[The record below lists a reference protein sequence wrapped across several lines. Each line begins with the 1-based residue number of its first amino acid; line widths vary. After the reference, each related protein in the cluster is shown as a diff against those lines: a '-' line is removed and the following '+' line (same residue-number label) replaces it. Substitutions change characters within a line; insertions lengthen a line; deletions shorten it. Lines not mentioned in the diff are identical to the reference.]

1 MYEVLLTLCL
11 AGEPLRCTTERH
23 PGGATLEACREA
35 ATGLTAAAGQGLE
48 QPQAWPCVPRGA
60 EPGFAVTE
68 IAPGVFV
75 HKGAHAEAAPENR
88 GGIANIGFVVG
99 SDAVAV
105 IDAGGS
111 AAVARDMLANI
122 RGETDLPIRWLVLT
136 HMHPD
141 HVLGAP
147 VFVEAGAE
155 VVGHA
160 RLARALAARR
170 ESYMTANAG
179 LIGSA
184 FAGSGLPVNI
194 VPVEGR
200 REIDLGGRVL
210 VLDAHATAHTDNDLT
225 VLDQRT
231 GTLFLGDLLFMG
243 HLPALDG
250 SLLGWL
256 ALLDELAGREIARVV
271 PGHGPVAASW
281 PAAAEPLRAYLATLA
296 AEIRVAVAEGVPI
309 GDAPGHIGGDMTA
322 GWLLA
327 PAFHSRNAIAAYKEL
342 EWE

>member
-11 AGEPLRCTTERH
+11 AADPARCTTERH

-35 ATGLTAAAGQGLE
+35 ATRLSDEAGQG
-48 QPQAWPCVPRGA
+48 PQEPQSWPCVHRGA
-60 EPGFAVTE
+60 EPGFTVTE

-75 HKGAHAEAAPENR
+75 HKGRHAEAAPGNR
-88 GGIANIGFVVG
+88 GDIANIGFVVG
-99 SDAVAV
+99 SEAVAV
-105 IDAGGS
+105 VDAGGS
-111 AAVARDMLANI
+111 AAVARDLLAAI
-122 RGETDLPIRWLVLT
+122 RRETALPVRWLVLT

-147 VFVEAGAE
+147 VFVEAGAA

-170 ESYMTANAG
+170 DTYMAASAG

-184 FAGSGLPVNI
+184 FDGSGLPVDI
-194 VPVEGR
+194 VPVEGQ

-210 VLDAHATAHTDNDLT
+210 VLEAHPTAHTDNDLT
-225 VLDQRT
+225 ALDRWT

-250 SLLGWL
+250 SLAGWI
-256 ALLDELAGREIARVV
+256 AAVDRLAGREVARVV

-281 PAAAEPLRAYLATLA
+281 PAAMEPMRDYLETLA
-296 AEIRVAVAEGVPI
+296 AEVRAAIAEGVPI
-309 GDAPGHIGGDMTA
+309 GDASGSVGDAMTA

-327 PAFHSRNAIAAYKEL
+327 PAFHSRNAIAAFKEL